1 MSRSQPL
8 PDSSA
13 ISVVFDAERE
23 VVEVVGRLM
32 EFWGF
37 RRHLG
42 RTWAVLYL
50 APEPL
55 TANDLADRL
64 QLSAS
69 AISLTV
75 GELLQWG
82 AVKKTR
88 VPGDRR
94 DFYVAETSIWKLVTR
109 VLSQRELALVR
120 DTAETLARAAT
131 ALDAGRRAGQIDP
144 ARARFVRKRIDKLRL
159 LSSVGERLLGA
170 FVSGR
175 TLDVGAVRDV
185 AGRDGAD
192 LDVDLDVDVED
203 DLHDES
209 DADVGG
215 VR

>member
-1 MSRSQPL
+1 MSRPHIAPSTVPTL
-8 PDSSA
+8 PTSA
-13 ISVVFDAERE
+13 DAELE
-23 VVEVVGRLM
+23 VVEAIGRLM

-42 RTWAVLYL
+42 RTWTVLYFSS
-50 APEPL
+50 EPL
-55 TANDLADRL
+55 AANDLADRL

-69 AISLTV
+69 AVSLTV

-88 VPGDRR
+88 LPGDRR

-120 DTAETLARAAT
+120 DTAETLVRASS
-131 ALDAGRRAGQIDP
+131 ALDAARREGQID
-144 ARARFVRKRIDKLRL
+144 ASRARFVRKRIDKLRL

-175 TLDVGAVRDV
+175 TLDVGAVREV
-185 AGRDGAD
+185 AEPDERDEDATS
-192 LDVDLDVDVED
+192 VE
-203 DLHDES
+203 
-209 DADVGG
+209 
-215 VR
+215 